1 MKNLKN
7 LFLAVLAIGTMAL
20 TGCLHIVED
29 VTFHDKGNGTYK
41 MTLDM
46 SEVKSM
52 MESMKGMV
60 PDSASAKPDS
70 TAIMDG
76 AMGAMSN
83 EQDNSMG
90 QMGEQ
95 LATVMT
101 TLKGVEGITNIVE
114 KNDTTTYVFGYSFD
128 FADVAALN
136 RALKIIN
143 KDKFD
148 SKTDEVFRFT
158 GKAFERLSTGDI
170 GGEMKKALAENEG
183 EGGDSEG
190 AESSMD
196 MMKMMFADMTY
207 QQVYHFPDRQVKK
220 ADNTLAELTDDNHTI
235 SITIKP
241 FDEEQAKKKVSVATV
256 AKLK

>member
-1 MKNLKN
+1 MRNLKS
-7 LFLAVLAIGTMAL
+7 LFLATLTVGALAL

-46 SEVKSM
+46 SEVKTM
-52 MESMKGMV
+52 MDAMKGMA
-60 PDSASAKPDS
+60 PDSAAMAGDS
-70 TAIMDG
+70 TAITDGSMDP
-76 AMGAMSN
+76 MGG
-83 EQDNSMG
+83 QDNSMS

-95 LATVMT
+95 MSSVAS
-101 TLKGVEGITNIVE
+101 TLQGVPGINNVVE
-114 KNDTTTYVFGYSFD
+114 VNDTATYTFGYSFD

-136 RALKIIN
+136 RALKVIN

-148 SKTDEVFRFT
+148 SKTDEVFKFT
-158 GKAFERLSTGDI
+158 GKSFERLSAGDI
-170 GGEMKKALAENEG
+170 GGEMKKTLAANEG
-183 EGGDSEG
+183 EEEGD
-190 AESSMD
+190 ESSMD

-207 QQVYHFPDRQVKK
+207 KQVYHFPDRQVKK
-220 ADNTLAELTDDNHTI
+220 ADNSLAELGDDNHTI

-241 FDEEQAKKKVSVATV
+241 FDEEQAKKKVTVATT

>member
-7 LFLAVLAIGTMAL
+7 LFLATLAVGTMAL

-46 SEVKSM
+46 SEIKSM
-52 MESMKGMV
+52 MDSMKGMM
-60 PDSASAKPDS
+60 PDS
-70 TAIMDG
+70 TAAAMGGDSTAITDG
-76 AMGAMSN
+76 ATGAT
-83 EQDNSMG
+83 EQDNSMA

-101 TLKGVEGITNIVE
+101 TLKDVPGITNITE
-114 KNDTTTYVFGYSFD
+114 KNDTSTYLFGYSFD

-148 SKTDEVFRFT
+148 SKTDEVFKFT
-158 GKAFERLSTGDI
+158 GKSFERLSGGDI

-183 EGGDSEG
+183 EEDG

-207 QQVYHFPDRQVKK
+207 KQVYHFPDRQVKK
-220 ADNTLAELTDDNHTI
+220 ADNTLAELGDDNHTI
-235 SITIKP
+235 TITLKP
-241 FDEEQAKKKVSVATV
+241 FDEEQAKKKASVATV

>member
-7 LFLAVLAIGTMAL
+7 LFLVALAVGATAL
-20 TGCLHIVED
+20 PGCLHIVED
-29 VTFHDKGNGTYK
+29 VTFRDKGNGTYK

-46 SEVKSM
+46 SEIKSM
-52 MESMKGMV
+52 MESMKGMA
-60 PDSASAKPDS
+60 PDSASMATDS
-70 TAIMDG
+70 TAITD
-76 AMGAMSN
+76 AIPT
-83 EQDNSMG
+83 EQDNSMA

-95 LATVMT
+95 LATVMS
-101 TLKGVEGITNIVE
+101 TLKGVQGITNIVE
-114 KNDTTTYVFGYSFD
+114 KNDTATYVFGYSFD

-148 SKTDEVFRFT
+148 SKTDEVFKFT
-158 GKAFERLSTGDI
+158 GKSFERLGTGDI

-183 EGGDSEG
+183 ED
-190 AESSMD
+190 AEASSMD

>member
-7 LFLAVLAIGTMAL
+7 LFLTTLAISAMAL
-20 TGCLHIVED
+20 VGCLHIVED
-29 VTFHDKGNGTYK
+29 VTFRDKGNGTYK

-52 MESMKGMV
+52 METMKGMT
-60 PDSASAKPDS
+60 PDSATLTMDS
-70 TAIMDG
+70 TAITDG
-76 AMGAMSN
+76 VMPA
-83 EQDNSMG
+83 EQDNSMA

-95 LATVMT
+95 MSTVT
-101 TLKGVEGITNIVE
+101 ATLKGVPGITNVVE
-114 KNDTTTYVFGYSFD
+114 KNDTATYTFGYSFD

-136 RALKIIN
+136 RALKVIN

-148 SKTDEVFRFT
+148 NKTDEVFKFS
-158 GKAFERLSTGDI
+158 GKTFERLGTGDI

-183 EGGDSEG
+183 QDAEEG
-190 AESSMD
+190 ASSMD

-220 ADNTLAELTDDNHTI
+220 ADNTLAELSDDNHTI

-241 FDEEQAKKKVSVATV
+241 FDEEQAKKKVSVATT

>member
-1 MKNLKN
+1 MKNLNN
-7 LFLAVLAIGTMAL
+7 LFLAVLTVGAMAF

-29 VTFHDKGNGTYK
+29 VTFRDKGNGTYK

-46 SEVKSM
+46 SEVKTM
-52 MESMKGMV
+52 MDAMKGMA
-60 PDSASAKPDS
+60 PDSAAAALDS
-70 TAIMDG
+70 TVITEGMPEPMPG
-76 AMGAMSN
+76 
-83 EQDNSMG
+83 EQDNSMA

-95 LATVMT
+95 MANVTS
-101 TLKGVEGITNIVE
+101 TLKGVQGITNVVE
-114 KNDTTTYVFGYSFD
+114 KNDTATYTFGYSFD
-128 FADVAALN
+128 FADVVALN

-148 SKTDEVFRFT
+148 SKTDEVFKFN
-158 GKAFERLSTGDI
+158 GKTFERLGTGDI

-183 EGGDSEG
+183 ETEGD
-190 AESSMD
+190 ESSMD

-220 ADNTLAELTDDNHTI
+220 AENALAELSDDNHTI

-241 FDEEQAKKKVSVATV
+241 FDEEQAKKKVSVATT

>member
-7 LFLAVLAIGTMAL
+7 LFLTVLAVGAMTL

-46 SEVKSM
+46 SEIKTM
-52 MESMKGMV
+52 MESMKGMM
-60 PDSASAKPDS
+60 PDSAATATDS
-70 TAIMDG
+70 TAITDG
-76 AMGAMSN
+76 AMAP
-83 EQDNSMG
+83 EQDNSMA

-95 LATVMT
+95 LATVMS
-101 TLKGVEGITNIVE
+101 TLKGVEGITNITE
-114 KNDTTTYVFGYSFD
+114 KNDTATYLFGYSFD
-128 FADVAALN
+128 FANVAALN

-148 SKTDEVFRFT
+148 SKTDEVFKFT
-158 GKAFERLSTGDI
+158 GKSFERLSTGDI

-183 EGGDSEG
+183 EEEG
-190 AESSMD
+190 AEGSME

-207 QQVYHFPDRQVKK
+207 KQVYHFPDRQVKK
-220 ADNTLAELTDDNHTI
+220 ADNALAELGDDNHTI

-241 FDEEQAKKKVSVATV
+241 FDEEQAKKKVSVATT

>member
-1 MKNLKN
+1 MKNLKS
-7 LFLAVLAIGTMAL
+7 LLLAMLTVGAMAV

-46 SEVKSM
+46 SEVKTM
-52 MESMKGMV
+52 MDAMKGMT
-60 PDSASAKPDS
+60 PDSATMDS

-76 AMGAMSN
+76 AMPSGVPA
-83 EQDNSMG
+83 EQDNSMA

-95 LATVMT
+95 MSNVMA
-101 TLKGVEGITNIVE
+101 TLKGVQGITNVVE
-114 KNDTTTYVFGYSFD
+114 VNDTATYTFGYSFD
-128 FADVAALN
+128 FADVVSLN

-148 SKTDEVFRFT
+148 SKTDEVFKFN
-158 GKAFERLSTGDI
+158 GKTFERLGTGDI

-183 EGGDSEG
+183 ETEGD
-190 AESSMD
+190 ESSME

-207 QQVYHFPDRQVKK
+207 QQIYHFPDRQVKK
-220 ADNTLAELTDDNHTI
+220 AENDLAELSDDNHTI

-241 FDEEQAKKKVSVATV
+241 FDDEQAKKKVSVATT

>member
-1 MKNLKN
+1 MTNLKS
-7 LFLAVLAIGTMAL
+7 LFLATLAVGAMAL

-52 MESMKGMV
+52 METMKGMA
-60 PDSASAKPDS
+60 PDSAATDS
-70 TAIMDG
+70 TAITDG
-76 AMGAMSN
+76 MVAPA
-83 EQDNSMG
+83 EDNSMS

-95 LATVMT
+95 MSSVAG
-101 TLKGVEGITNIVE
+101 TLKGVPGISRVVE
-114 KNDTTTYVFGYSFD
+114 VNDTATYTFGYSFD

-148 SKTDEVFRFT
+148 SKTDEVFKFN
-158 GKAFERLSTGDI
+158 GKTFERLGTGDI
-170 GGEMKKALAENEG
+170 GEEMKKTLSENEG
-183 EGGDSEG
+183 EDAEGGEG
-190 AESSMD
+190 SME

-207 QQVYHFPDRQVKK
+207 KQLYHFPDRQVKK
-220 ADNTLAELTDDNHTI
+220 AENTLAELSDDNHTI

-241 FDEEQAKKKVSVATV
+241 FDEEQSKKKVSVATT

>member
-1 MKNLKN
+1 MKNLKS
-7 LFLAVLAIGTMAL
+7 LFLATLAVGAMTL
-20 TGCLHIVED
+20 TSCLHILED

-46 SEVKSM
+46 SEVKTM
-52 MESMKGMV
+52 MEAMKGMA
-60 PDSASAKPDS
+60 PDSASTDS
-70 TAIMDG
+70 TAIVDG
-76 AMGAMSN
+76 VMPGGMPA
-83 EQDNSMG
+83 EQDNSMS

-95 LATVMT
+95 MSSVAS
-101 TLKGVEGITNIVE
+101 TLKGVQGIANVVE
-114 KNDTTTYVFGYSFD
+114 VNDTATYTFGYSFD

-148 SKTDEVFRFT
+148 SKTDEVFKFN
-158 GKAFERLSTGDI
+158 GKSFERLSSGDI
-170 GGEMKKALAENEG
+170 GGEMKKTLAENEG
-183 EGGDSEG
+183 EDAEGGEG
-190 AESSMD
+190 SME

-207 QQVYHFPDRQVKK
+207 KQQYHFPDRQVKK
-220 ADNTLAELTDDNHTI
+220 ADNSLAELSDDNHTI

-241 FDEEQAKKKVSVATV
+241 FDEEQAKQKVSVATT